1 MRVASFAG
9 IAATLL
15 ITAGCDQRGLP
26 GMRDEW
32 ERRRNEQFFVI
43 SASSEAAV
51 ISALGKEVAIR
62 PAEGFCL
69 SRESIETSDRSA
81 VALIGDCAL
90 EGDVNSASRSSKGE
104 LNLPRSLPGIIT
116 VSISGNPEVRSSGL
130 DAERI
135 EEFLQSKQGKS
146 LIGRSADGSG
156 VTIHESR
163 KSDEVI
169 FLLVED
175 TNGGPVPILSDTFWR
190 AFMTLNDR
198 LTVITISAFRA
209 SPIGVESMLE
219 HLTEQV
225 ETLKVANADGTDE
238 MHELI
243 ARSEPIDAERVASAG
258 DAEPEPQEETTSLSE
273 LLSSSIAITTTG
285 TAENAAGNTEGGQV
299 ETASVAGE
307 PETGVAELSGV
318 TVVGEKTVVP
328 AARPA
333 ARPTARPA
341 TSSAASGSAPE
352 AASGLAPASSPLAPR
367 RKRRS

>member
-1 MRVASFAG
+1 MRIASFAG

-32 ERRRNEQFFVI
+32 ERRRAEQFFVM

-69 SRESIETSDRSA
+69 SRESIETSSRSA

-90 EGDVNSASRSSKGE
+90 EGDVNSATRSSKGE

-130 DAERI
+130 DADRI

-146 LIGRSADGSG
+146 LIGRSSDGSG

-163 KSDEVI
+163 SSEDVVY
-169 FLLVED
+169 LLVED
-175 TNGGPVPILSDTFWR
+175 SNGGPVPILSDTFWR

-225 ETLKVANADGTDE
+225 ETLRVANADGTEE

-243 ARSEPIDAERVASAG
+243 AQSEPLDAERVVSAG
-258 DAEPEPQEETTSLSE
+258 DAATDQQETTSLSA
-273 LLSSSIAITTTG
+273 LQSSGIAITTTG
-285 TAENAAGNTEGGQV
+285 ATESTQEGQGEAATAVAENSTD
-299 ETASVAGE
+299 
-307 PETGVAELSGV
+307 VAELSGV
-318 TVVGEKTVVP
+318 TVVGEKTIIP
-328 AARPA
+328 AAR
-333 ARPTARPA
+333 RA
-341 TSSAASGSAPE
+341 TRSGTGSNSAPE
-352 AASGLAPASSPLAPR
+352 AVSGLAPVSSPLAPR
-367 RKRRS
+367 RRKRS